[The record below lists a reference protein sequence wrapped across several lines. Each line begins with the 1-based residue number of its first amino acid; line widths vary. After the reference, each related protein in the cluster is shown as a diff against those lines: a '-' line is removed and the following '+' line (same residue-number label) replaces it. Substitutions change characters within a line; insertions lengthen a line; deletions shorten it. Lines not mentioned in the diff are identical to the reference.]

1 MGSFILVSGGAQRRN
16 FTFSS
21 LFFGFV
27 ILYRGVRKEP
37 TVGFGLEKGEE
48 EVGLMQTRGPPLSR
62 SLSSFDF
69 M

>member
-1 MGSFILVSGGAQRRN
+1 MAVGNQKERVGLAIRGEAQRRN

-27 ILYRGVRKEP
+27 ILYWGVRKEP

-48 EVGLMQTRGPPLSR
+48 EVGLM
-62 SLSSFDF
+62 
-69 M
+69 